1 MTKKESYTLDEL
13 VAQCDPE
20 APRPS
25 ELKAWEE
32 TTPVGLEQDV
42 MGDQVDIRQAVLVFA
57 EKLRG
62 QYEATQ
68 LILFGSRA
76 RGDYHTESDAD
87 VAVILPGDPGD
98 FLETKLHMAGLAFDA
113 LLETGVLIQAFPVWE
128 SEWKQPES
136 YSNPTI
142 LRNITREGVIVWS
155 MA

>member
-1 MTKKESYTLDEL
+1 MPKKKSYKLDEL

-32 TTPVGLEQDV
+32 TAPVGLEQDV

-87 VAVILPGDPGD
+87 VAVILRGSPGD
-98 FLETKLHMAGLAFDA
+98 FLETKLAMADLAFDA
-113 LLETGVLIQAFPVWE
+113 LLETGVLVQAFPVWE
-128 SEWKQPES
+128 SEWKYPAG
-136 YSNPTI
+136 YSNPET
-142 LRNITREGVIVWS
+142 LQNIARENIIVWLR
-155 MA
+155 

>member
-1 MTKKESYTLDEL
+1 M
-13 VAQCDPE
+13 
-20 APRPS
+20 
-25 ELKAWEE
+25 
-32 TTPVGLEQDV
+32 PVGLEQDV

-57 EKLRG
+57 EMIRE

-87 VAVILPGDPGD
+87 VAVILPGAPGD

-136 YSNPTI
+136 YSNPAI
-142 LRNITREGVIVWS
+142 LRNITREGVIVWRNT
-155 MA
+155 

>member
-25 ELKAWEE
+25 ELKTWEE
-32 TTPVGLEQDV
+32 TTPVGMEQDV

-57 EKLRG
+57 GKLRG

-87 VAVILPGDPGD
+87 VAVILPGNPGD
-98 FLETKLHMAGLAFDA
+98 FVETLSPMATLADVRFCTIA
-113 LLETGVLIQAFPVWE
+113 RRSVGTQRSRTLAVRSGSSCGPSRKKTLLEPRGNRT
-128 SEWKQPES
+128 
-136 YSNPTI
+136 
-142 LRNITREGVIVWS
+142 
-155 MA
+155 